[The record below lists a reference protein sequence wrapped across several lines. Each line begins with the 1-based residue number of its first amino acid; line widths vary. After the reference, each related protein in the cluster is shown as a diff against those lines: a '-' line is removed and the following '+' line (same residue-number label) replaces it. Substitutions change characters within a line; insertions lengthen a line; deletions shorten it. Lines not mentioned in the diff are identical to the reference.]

1 MGANFSGQ
9 RVLVTGGGSGLGRAV
24 SLAFGSAGATVAV
37 LDIDQAKAT
46 GTVSSIRA
54 EGGTAEAF
62 TCDVSEEQQIE
73 ETLEAIID
81 RIGMLDVLFN
91 NAGVNRRMPLGEWT
105 SEDWNHV
112 VGVNFI
118 GSFLVARAVGQ
129 RMASRRS
136 GSIVNMSAGG
146 GGLIGLGRGTAIYC
160 GTKGAVVAMTRDLA
174 AEWASDN
181 VRVNCVAPGWI
192 KTDMNAAILKHPV
205 AKQRV
210 EQRVPLGRWGNPD
223 DVVGPVL
230 FLASDAARYIT
241 GHTLPIDGGVHN
253 IVRLTDDVSIR

>member
-1 MGANFSGQ
+1 MSAEFAG
-9 RVLVTGGGSGLGRAV
+9 RYVLVTGGGSGLGRAV
-24 SLAFGSAGATVAV
+24 SLAFGAAGAHVAVVDLNEEKALQTVAAMRG
-37 LDIDQAKAT
+37 QQ
-46 GTVSSIRA
+46 GS
-54 EGGTAEAF
+54 GEAYV
-62 TCDVSEEQQIE
+62 CDVAVEAEVERTLDAISEQAG
-73 ETLEAIID
+73 TP
-81 RIGMLDVLFN
+81 DVLFN
-91 NAGVNRRMPLGEWT
+91 NAGVNRRMPLKDWT
-105 SEDWNHV
+105 AEDWNHV

-129 RMASRRS
+129 RMAQRQS

-174 AEWASDN
+174 AEWASAN

-192 KTDMNAAILKHPV
+192 KTDMNAAILQHPV
-205 AKQRV
+205 ASQRV
-210 EQRVPLGRWGNPD
+210 EQRVPLGRWGEPE

-253 IVRLTDDVSIR
+253 IVRLTDEDTIR

>member
-1 MGANFSGQ
+1 MSADFSG
-9 RVLVTGGGSGLGRAV
+9 RHVLVSGGGSGLGHAV
-24 SLAFGSAGATVAV
+24 SLAFAAAGGRVAVVDVNEEAALQTVAAIRSNQGSA
-37 LDIDQAKAT
+37 
-46 GTVSSIRA
+46 
-54 EGGTAEAF
+54 EAYV
-62 TCDVSEEQQIE
+62 CDVSVEAQVEQ
-73 ETLEAIID
+73 TLDAMCEH
-81 RIGMLDVLFN
+81 GGTPDVLFN
-91 NAGVNRRMPLGEWT
+91 NAGVNRRLPLREWT
-105 SEDWNHV
+105 AEDWNHV

-129 RMASRRS
+129 RMAQCQR

-174 AEWASDN
+174 AEWAADN

-192 KTDMNAAILKHPV
+192 KTDMNAAILQHPV
-205 AKQRV
+205 ASQRV
-210 EQRVPLGRWGNPD
+210 QQRVPLGRWGEPE

-230 FLASDAARYIT
+230 FLASDEARYIT

-253 IVRLTDDVSIR
+253 IVRLTDDATIR